1 MAKIYA
7 ARNQEMSKRE
17 KNNMMRARKIAAQGM
32 VLLENDSTLPLNAK
46 GQKIALFGSGVRHT
60 VKGGTGSGD
69 VNSRIVINAEQ
80 GLKEAGFRV
89 TSDRWLDC
97 YDNACRDA
105 FAAHMGKVEALLR
118 EKGAAGIT
126 DILSDPYADPDVPEI
141 DPEDISVSD
150 ADLAIYIIAR
160 TSGESKDRRPIPGDY
175 ELSEGEIQNLKA
187 ITASCAQT
195 IVVLNV
201 GGVIDLKPLQNDKG
215 ISAILLMGQAG
226 NVSGYALADVL
237 TGKVTPSGHLTMTWA
252 VNYSDYPGAADFSH
266 MNGNLDDEF
275 YEEGIYVGYRYFDSF
290 GIRPAYPFG
299 YGKSYTT
306 FELKTD
312 GIVISKGHV
321 KVRVTVTN
329 NGTEY
334 SGREVVQVY
343 YSAPAGKLEKP
354 YQELAG
360 YAKTGELK
368 PGESETVT
376 ICFMLTDM
384 ASYDEEAASYVLE
397 SGKYYIRAGNHSRNT
412 HIIAVLNVDEN
423 LVTKK
428 LENKLT
434 ADHLQLLSAA
444 GAKAYSYPREQ
455 EEKEN
460 AVVINVIASVIS
472 CEAVT
477 YSQAPTEYI
486 SVKNETDGKYTL
498 DQVISEEITL
508 EELISHLTVEEM
520 TELCVGTA
528 RGGFGSASVIGAA
541 STACPGAAG
550 DTTSLLLED
559 RKIPNIVLADGP
571 AGLRL
576 SKSFVADKDDNVIP
590 GLGESA
596 LGGIEQL
603 FGMVLPE
610 RPTDAATYYQY
621 CTAIPTATLLAQT
634 WDEAVIEEAGDIVG
648 EEMEEFGVTLWLAP
662 GMNIQRNPLCG
673 RNFEYYSEDPV
684 VSGRCAAADTKG
696 VQEHGGCGTTI
707 KHFALNNQE
716 DNRAH
721 CNSHC
726 TERAIR
732 EIYLKGFEIAV
743 HMANPFSVMT
753 SYNLVNGTHTANS
766 YELLTSVLRDEWKYE
781 GLVMSDWGATGGGD
795 MTPVTGSKYGYSDTV
810 GCIKA
815 GNDLIMP
822 GSQKDVDEII
832 KAVKEEKSGEQ
843 YSLTMAELQL
853 CAKRVLQTIIK
864 SVKKEAQ
871 SL

>member
-7 ARNQEMSKRE
+7 AKNQEMSKRE
-17 KNNMMRARKIAAQGM
+17 KNNMMRARKIASQGM
-32 VLLENDSTLPLNAK
+32 VLLENDGTLPLNAK

-80 GLKEAGFRV
+80 GLKEEGFII
-89 TSDRWLDC
+89 TSDNWLGR
-97 YDNACRDA
+97 YDSICKDA
-105 FAAHMGKVEALLR
+105 FAAHMEKVSVLLR

-141 DPEDISVSD
+141 DSEDISASK

-160 TSGESKDRRPIPGDY
+160 TSGEGKDRKPIPGDY
-175 ELSEGEIQNLKA
+175 ELSEGELQNLKA
-187 ITASCAQT
+187 VTASFAQT

-201 GGVIDLKPLQNDKG
+201 GGVIDLKPLRNNKG
-215 ISAILLMGQAG
+215 INAILLMGQAG

-237 TGKVTPSGHLTMTWA
+237 TGKVTPSGHLAMTWA
-252 VNYSDYPGAADFSH
+252 ENYSDYPGAANFSH

-275 YEEGIYVGYRYFDSF
+275 YEEGIYVGYRYFDTF

-299 YGKSYTT
+299 YGKSYTS
-306 FELKTD
+306 FKIKTD
-312 GIVISKGHV
+312 GIDISKGHV
-321 KVRVTVTN
+321 KIRITVTN
-329 NGTEY
+329 RGAEY

-343 YSAPAGKLEKP
+343 YSAPSGKLEKP

-360 YAKTGELK
+360 YAKTSELK
-368 PGESETVT
+368 PDESETVT
-376 ICFMLTDM
+376 ISFSLTDM
-384 ASYDEEAASYVLE
+384 ASYDEETASYILE
-397 SGKYYIRAGNHSRNT
+397 SGKYYIRVGDHSRNT
-412 HIIAVLNVDEN
+412 HIIAALEIDEKIVIKN
-423 LVTKK
+423 LA
-428 LENKLT
+428 NKLT
-434 ADHLQLLSAA
+434 ADHLQVLSAN
-444 GAKAYSYPREQ
+444 GVKAYSYPKEQ

-460 AVVINVIASVIS
+460 AVIINVIASEIP
-472 CEAVT
+472 CEAIT
-477 YSQAPTEYI
+477 YSQAPAEYI
-486 SVKNETDGKYTL
+486 SEKSETDGKCTL
-498 DQVISEEITL
+498 EQVISEEIIL
-508 EELISHLTVEEM
+508 EELVSHLTVGELA
-520 TELCVGTA
+520 ELCVGTA

-550 DTTSLLLED
+550 DTTSLLSED

-576 SKSFVADKDDNVIP
+576 SKSFVADRDDNVIH

-596 LGGIEQL
+596 LGGVEQL
-603 FGMVLPE
+603 FGIVPPK
-610 RPTDAATYYQY
+610 RPADAIDYYQY

-634 WDEAVIEEAGDIVG
+634 WDLQVIEDAGDIVG

-673 RNFEYYSEDPV
+673 RNFEYYTEDPF
-684 VSGRCAAADTKG
+684 VSGMCAAASTKG
-696 VQEHGGCGTTI
+696 VQKHGGCGTCI

-732 EIYLKGFEIAV
+732 EIYLRGFEIAV
-743 HMANPFSVMT
+743 RLANPYSVMT
-753 SYNLVNGTHTANS
+753 SYNLINGTHAANS
-766 YELLTSVLRDEWKYE
+766 YELLTSILRDEWKFE
-781 GLVMSDWGATGGGD
+781 GLVMSDWGTTGGGD
-795 MTPVTGSKYGYSDTV
+795 MTPVTGTKYGYSDAA

-832 KAVKEEKSGEQ
+832 KAVTEKLPEEQ

-864 SVKKEAQ
+864 SVNKEV
-871 SL
+871 L